1 MRKIIITAAMAA
13 AMLSSANLARSQTAP
28 DPHQHDQ
35 TSLAASAAGTADPMM
50 QMMSGMMGMMKIMHG
65 QGGMGQGMGMA
76 GMGPAD
82 RVEGRIAFLHAEL
95 KITGAQEKAWTR
107 VADALRTNAERMKM
121 SGAASMPMQMSSGG
135 VVAVLEADKSRLR
148 ARLDVVEALESAMK
162 PLYEVLSDEQKKS
175 ADELFL
181 PLSGMMGPGMM
192 AGMSGGGMM
201 AQGMP
206 DPAHKGDEGAAESP

>member
-1 MRKIIITAAMAA
+1 
-13 AMLSSANLARSQTAP
+13 ML
-28 DPHQHDQ
+28 
-35 TSLAASAAGTADPMM
+35 
-50 QMMSGMMGMMKIMHG
+50 QMMSGMMGMMQMMHG
-65 QGGMGQGMGMA
+65 QGGMGMA

-95 KITGAQEKAWTR
+95 KITGAQENAWTR
-107 VADALRTNAERMKM
+107 VADALRTNAEHMKK

-135 VVAVLEADKSRLR
+135 VMAVLEADKSRLK
-148 ARLDVVEALESAMK
+148 ARLDAVEALESAIK

-181 PLSGMMGPGMM
+181 PLAGMMGSGMM
-192 AGMSGGGMM
+192 AGIGGGGMM

-206 DPAHKGDEGAAESP
+206 GAAHNGDEEGAASP